1 MVKLSVCIPAYNP
14 GEWLRNLLKEL
25 CAQIE
30 AHPDTEIIVVD
41 DGSTE
46 DLWWAVGFPHTRFVR
61 LHHNRGDAAA
71 RNALLDLARGE
82 YIQFLDAD
90 DEIYPNAL
98 DVIFSNIEKGF
109 DFVSYEFATDN
120 DVYRS
125 YHNRDQLMVNCP
137 VWGYTF
143 RKEFIGDARFNEA
156 LKPDSDVE
164 WLPRV
169 LREGAVHWH
178 DNRAWYNY
186 RFDGNDKSLSHQRM
200 RGEI

>member
-14 GEWLRNLLKEL
+14 GEWLKRLLKEL

-30 AHPDTEIIVVD
+30 KYPDTEIVVVD

-46 DLWWAVGFPHTRFVR
+46 NLWWVTGFPHTRFIR
-61 LHHNRGDAAA
+61 LPHNSGDAAA
-71 RNALLDLARGE
+71 RNALLDAAHGE

-90 DEIYPNAL
+90 DEIYPDAL
-98 DVIFSNIEKGF
+98 DVIYSNIEKGF
-109 DFVSYEFATDN
+109 DFVSYEFATDH
-120 DVYRS
+120 DVHRS
-125 YHNRDQLMVNCP
+125 YHNRGQLMVNCP

-143 RKEFIGDARFNEA
+143 RREFIGNQRFDTS
-156 LKPDSDVE
+156 LSCTSDVE

-169 LREGAVHWH
+169 LCEGAIHWH

-186 RFDGNDKSLSHQRM
+186 RFDGNEGSLSHQRM

>member
-1 MVKLSVCIPAYNP
+1 MVKLSICIPAYNP
-14 GEWLRNLLKEL
+14 GEWLHKLIDSLESQAEKHR
-25 CAQIE
+25 Q
-30 AHPDTEIIVVD
+30 TEIIVVD

-46 DLWWAVGFPHTRFVR
+46 DLSWIKGRPGVR
-61 LHHNRGDAAA
+61 YIRTDNHGDAHA
-71 RNALLDLARGE
+71 RNVLLSEANGE

-98 DVIFSNIEKGF
+98 DVIYDNIEKGF

-125 YHNRDQLMVNCP
+125 YHNRGQLMVNCP

-169 LREGAVHWH
+169 LRDDAVHWH

-186 RFDGNDKSLSHQRM
+186 RFDGNDKSLSHQRV